1 MFNPQQA
8 LLQYSNV
15 ENSVKAE
22 NSTAYDLTKM
32 LFDGCLKAMSL
43 TIFHIKNKDFSSKS
57 IELSRSLSIINGL
70 RDCLDLEKGGELAS
84 NLDELYQYM
93 AKSLRESSVSN
104 DIVKIQHVHE
114 LLREIRLGWEAMPV
128 ESRRY

>member
-43 TIFHIKNKDFSSKS
+43 TIFHIKNKDFLPNKKQPS
-57 IELSRSLSIINGL
+57 
-70 RDCLDLEKGGELAS
+70 D
-84 NLDELYQYM
+84 
-93 AKSLRESSVSN
+93 
-104 DIVKIQHVHE
+104 HF
-114 LLREIRLGWEAMPV
+114 LLMILFKM
-128 ESRRY
+128 